1 MILEC
6 TQCRTRYLVPDS
18 SIGGDGRTV
27 RCAKCKHSWFQPPTV
42 MSLTPKAAPAPAA
55 ETPVEQ
61 APAAA
66 PAPAPAPAPVPA
78 AAPKPLPVVAPPA
91 PATAAP
97 ATAAPIYS
105 YVDPD
110 LDKPHYDAFAHKPPF
125 QPRRNPARRWTAAA
139 FVAGFSMLL
148 GIGAIVY
155 SGAPGIAGQL
165 GLPIGTAE
173 TPLRFVDRSI
183 ERRYLSSGNELFV
196 VSGKVNNPSTAP
208 QRVPDIRA
216 ELRDPKGRLVYSWT
230 ITPELRTLA
239 PNGALAFSSG
249 KLDVPANSKRL
260 ELSFAGESAR

>member
-42 MSLTPKAAPAPAA
+42 MNLAPKPAPVA
-55 ETPVEQ
+55 EVPVDP

-66 PAPAPAPAPVPA
+66 PQPEPVAPVA
-78 AAPKPLPVVAPPA
+78 
-91 PATAAP
+91 AAP
-97 ATAAPIYS
+97 ATPAPIYS

-110 LDKPHYDAFAHKPPF
+110 IDKPHFDAFAHKPPF

-139 FVAGFSMLL
+139 VVAGCSMLL

-155 SGAPGIAGQL
+155 SGAPGIAAQL
-165 GLPIGTAE
+165 GLPIGAAE

-196 VSGKVNNPSTAP
+196 VSGRVNNPSNAA

-216 ELRDPKGRLVYSWT
+216 ELRDPQDRIVYSWT

-239 PNGALAFSSG
+239 PNSGLAFSSG